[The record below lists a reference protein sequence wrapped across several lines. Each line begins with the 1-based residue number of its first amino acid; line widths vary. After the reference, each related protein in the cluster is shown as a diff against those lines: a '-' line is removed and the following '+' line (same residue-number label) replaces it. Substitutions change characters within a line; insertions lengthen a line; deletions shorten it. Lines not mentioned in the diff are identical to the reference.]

1 MAPAQGKNISLD
13 QPRTERHRSG
23 NLRPL
28 AALLPFLSIYRARL
42 ALALAFLILAAG
54 MTLAVPLA
62 VRRII
67 DHGFTDANARFIDNY
82 FATMIAIVSLLAIAS
97 SLRFYFVSW
106 LGERVV
112 ADLRRAVFSRLLD
125 LSPAFYDDARTGEV
139 LSRLTADTTQ
149 IKSAVGST
157 ASIALRNALLVIGSV
172 AMMVVT
178 SPAMSGL
185 VLVALPVVVAPMILI
200 GRWVR
205 RLSRQAQ
212 DTLADTSAFAAEALG
227 AMRVVQAFTQEER
240 FAGRFGAA
248 VETAF
253 DSARQR
259 LQARAWL
266 TTLIIFL
273 VFTSVVLIL
282 WGGAQDVLA
291 GTMSAGELGQFVL
304 YAIFAA
310 AAVGA
315 LSEVWGEVQ
324 ATAGATERLIELLEI
339 EPEIAPPANPLAL
352 PETVRGNVVFE
363 HVSFSYR
370 SRPDFAALN
379 EVDFTISPGE
389 RVALVGPSGSGKS
402 TLFSLLL
409 RFYDPTQG
417 TISVEG
423 LATTQLVPQDLRRA
437 IAIVPQ
443 ETVVFA
449 ATAADNIRFGRPD
462 ASDDEVRAAARAAQA
477 DGFIG
482 ALADGYATQLGERG
496 VTLSGGQRQRIAIAR
511 AILKDAPIL
520 LLDEATS
527 ALDAES
533 EVDVQQALNRL
544 MEGRTSIVIAHR
556 LATVL
561 GADRI
566 LVMED
571 GRIIATGS
579 HEALLAQGGLYARLA
594 RLQFA
599 SSDAVMARKPET
611 RD

>member
-1 MAPAQGKNISLD
+1 MARAQQTSSSQD
-13 QPRTERHRSG
+13 RRSKKKHKG

-28 AALLPFLSIYRARL
+28 AALLPFLLAYRGRLFL
-42 ALALAFLILAAG
+42 ALFFLIMAAAT
-54 MTLAVPLA
+54 TLAVPLA

-67 DHGFTDANARFIDNY
+67 DLGFTDADARFIDNY

-97 SLRFYFVSW
+97 SMRFYFVSW

-112 ADLRRAVFSRLLD
+112 ADIRRAVFSRLLE
-125 LSPAFYDDARTGEV
+125 LSPSFYDDARSGEV

-157 ASIALRNALLVIGSV
+157 ASVALRNVFLVIGAIV
-172 AMMVVT
+172 MMVVT
-178 SPAMSGL
+178 SPSMSGL
-185 VLVALPVVVAPMILI
+185 VLFALPVVVAPMILI

-205 RLSRQAQ
+205 RLSREAQ

-227 AMRVVQAFTQEER
+227 AMKVVQAFTQADR
-240 FAGRFGAA
+240 FSDRFGDA
-248 VETAF
+248 VEVSFVA
-253 DSARQR
+253 ARQR

-266 TTLIIFL
+266 TSLIIFL

-282 WGGAQDVLA
+282 WGGAQDVLD
-291 GTMSAGELGQFVL
+291 GIMTAGELGQFVL
-304 YAIFAA
+304 YAVFAA
-310 AAVGA
+310 GAVGA

-339 EPEIAPPANPLAL
+339 EPEIAAPAEPLTL
-352 PETVRGNVVFE
+352 PDPVRGNVVFSG
-363 HVSFSYR
+363 VSFAYR
-370 SRPDFAALN
+370 SRPELPALIDVN
-379 EVDFTISPGE
+379 ITIKPGE

-402 TLFSLLL
+402 TLFNLLL
-409 RFYDPTQG
+409 RFYDPTRG
-417 TISVEG
+417 TISIEG
-423 LATTQLVPQDLRRA
+423 QAIDRLSPQELRRA

-443 ETVVFA
+443 ETMVFA
-449 ATAADNIRFGRPD
+449 NSAADNIRFARPE

-477 DGFIG
+477 DGFIQG
-482 ALADGYATQLGERG
+482 LANGYDSQLGERG

-533 EVDVQQALNRL
+533 EVEVQQALNRL

-566 LVMED
+566 LVLEH
-571 GRIIATGS
+571 GRIVAEGT
-579 HEALLAQGGLYARLA
+579 HEALLSQGGLYARLA

-599 SSDAVMARKPET
+599 TPDTVLAREATPQS
-611 RD
+611 

>member
-1 MAPAQGKNISLD
+1 F
-13 QPRTERHRSG
+13 TE
-23 NLRPL
+23 
-28 AALLPFLSIYRARL
+28 
-42 ALALAFLILAAG
+42 
-54 MTLAVPLA
+54 
-62 VRRII
+62 
-67 DHGFTDANARFIDNY
+67 TDARFIDNY

-97 SLRFYFVSW
+97 SMRFYFVSW

-112 ADLRRAVFSRLLD
+112 ADIRRAVFSRLLD
-125 LSPAFYDDARTGEV
+125 LSPAFYDGARSGEV

-157 ASIALRNALLVIGSV
+157 ASVALRNSFLVVGAI

-178 SPAMSGL
+178 SPSMSGL

-227 AMRVVQAFTQEER
+227 AMRVVQAFTQETR
-240 FAGRFGAA
+240 FLDRFGDA
-248 VETAF
+248 VELSFVA
-253 DSARQR
+253 ARQR

-266 TTLIIFL
+266 TSLIIFL

-282 WGGAQDVLA
+282 WGGAQDVLD

-304 YAIFAA
+304 YAVFAA
-310 AAVGA
+310 GAVGS

-324 ATAGATERLIELLEI
+324 ATAGATERLIELLET
-339 EPEIAPPANPLAL
+339 EPEITAPAEPLSL
-352 PETVRGNVVFE
+352 PEPVRGNVVFSG
-363 HVSFSYR
+363 VSFSYR
-370 SRPDFAALN
+370 SRPDLPALTELN
-379 EVDFTISPGE
+379 ITIKPGE
-389 RVALVGPSGSGKS
+389 RVALVGPSGAGKS

-409 RFYDPTQG
+409 RFYDPTSG
-417 TISVEG
+417 VISVEG
-423 LATTQLVPQDLRRA
+423 QAINRLAPQELRRA

-449 ATAADNIRFGRPD
+449 SSAADNIRFARPD

-477 DGFIG
+477 DGFIR
-482 ALADGYATQLGERG
+482 ALANGYASQLGERG

-511 AILKDAPIL
+511 AILKDAPVL

-566 LVMED
+566 LVMEN
-571 GRIIATGS
+571 GRIVAEGT

-599 SSDAVMARKPET
+599 SADTVIARET
-611 RD
+611 PSQS

>member
-1 MAPAQGKNISLD
+1 MAPAQGETIKPNQAD
-13 QPRTERHRSG
+13 TDKPRSG

-28 AALLPFLSIYRARL
+28 AALLPFLAVYRGRLLL
-42 ALALAFLILAAG
+42 ALFFLVLAAG

-67 DHGFTDANARFIDNY
+67 DHGFTDASARFIDNY

-97 SLRFYFVSW
+97 SMRFYFVSW

-112 ADLRRAVFSRLLD
+112 ADLRRAVFSRLLE
-125 LSPAFYDDARTGEV
+125 LSPAFYDNAQTGEV

-157 ASIALRNALLVIGSV
+157 ASVALRNLLLVIGAI

-185 VLVALPVVVAPMILI
+185 VLAALPVVVAPMILI

-212 DTLADTSAFAAEALG
+212 DTLAETSAFASESLG
-227 AMRVVQAFTQEER
+227 AMRVVQAFTQERR
-240 FAGRFGAA
+240 FSDRFGKA
-248 VETAF
+248 VEMSFEA
-253 DSARQR
+253 ARLR

-304 YAIFAA
+304 YAVFAA
-310 AAVGA
+310 GAVGA

-324 ATAGATERLIELLEI
+324 ATAGATERLIELLEVKS
-339 EPEIAPPANPLAL
+339 EIAAPANPLAL
-352 PETVRGNVVFE
+352 PEPVRGNVVFSK
-363 HVSFSYR
+363 VSFAYN
-370 SRPDFAALN
+370 SRPDIAALN
-379 EVDFTISPGE
+379 EVDFAIEPGE

-409 RFYDPTQG
+409 RFYDPTEG

-423 LATTQLVPQDLRRA
+423 VATTQLVPQDLRRA

-477 DGFIG
+477 DGFIA

-566 LVMED
+566 LVMEG
-571 GRIIATGS
+571 GRIVATGN
-579 HEALLAQGGLYARLA
+579 HETLLAQGGLYARLA

-599 SSDAVMARKPET
+599 SPDAVMAREPEH
-611 RD
+611 RS

>member
-1 MAPAQGKNISLD
+1 MPA
-13 QPRTERHRSG
+13 
-23 NLRPL
+23 
-28 AALLPFLSIYRARL
+28 
-42 ALALAFLILAAG
+42 
-54 MTLAVPLA
+54 
-62 VRRII
+62 
-67 DHGFTDANARFIDNY
+67 
-82 FATMIAIVSLLAIAS
+82 

-112 ADLRRAVFSRLLD
+112 ADLRRAVFARLLD

-157 ASIALRNALLVIGSV
+157 ASIALRNSFLVVGAIF
-172 AMMVVT
+172 MMVVT

-205 RLSRQAQ
+205 RLSREAQ
-212 DTLADTSAFAAEALG
+212 DTLADTSAFASEALG
-227 AMRVVQAFTQEER
+227 AMRVVQAFTQEKR
-240 FAGRFGAA
+240 FLDRFGAA
-248 VETAF
+248 VETSFVA
-253 DSARQR
+253 ARQR
-259 LQARAWL
+259 LRARAWL
-266 TTLIIFL
+266 TSLIIFL

-282 WGGAQDVLA
+282 WGGAQDVLD

-304 YAIFAA
+304 YAVFAA
-310 AAVGA
+310 GAVGA

-324 ATAGATERLIELLEI
+324 ATAGATERLAELLEI
-339 EPEIAPPANPLAL
+339 EPEIAAPAQPLML
-352 PETVRGNVVFE
+352 PEPVRGNVVFSK
-363 HVSFSYR
+363 VSFAYR
-370 SRPDFAALN
+370 LRPETLALEDVN
-379 EVDFTISPGE
+379 ITIKPGE
-389 RVALVGPSGSGKS
+389 RVALVGPSGAGKS

-409 RFYDPTQG
+409 RFYDPSAG
-417 TISVEG
+417 TISIEG
-423 LATTQLVPQDLRRA
+423 LSTDQLAPQDLRRA

-449 ATAADNIRFGRPD
+449 STAADNIRFARPN
-462 ASDDEVRAAARAAQA
+462 ASDDDVRAAAKAAQA
-477 DGFIG
+477 DDFIE
-482 ALADGYATQLGERG
+482 ALSDGYATQLGERG

-533 EVDVQQALNRL
+533 EGDVQRALNRL

-561 GADRI
+561 SADRI
-566 LVMED
+566 LVMEA
-571 GRIIATGS
+571 GRIVAEGS
-579 HEALLAQGGLYARLA
+579 HETLLAQGGLYARLA

-599 SSDAVMARKPET
+599 SPDAVLERLTGQPG
-611 RD
+611 R